1 MSRSVVW
8 VVLMLG
14 ISEDLGKV
22 GQSFF
27 GKDTNIS
34 YESSYTSCAESTST
48 EAEDKDLV
56 SRLVVVGD
64 ELIAFADD
72 LGKSFARYSK

>member
-27 GKDTNIS
+27 CKDTNIS
-34 YESSYTSCAESTST
+34 DKSSYTSCAESTST

-56 SRLVVVGD
+56 ARLVVVGD

-72 LGKSFARYSK
+72 LGESFARYSK

>member
-27 GKDTNIS
+27 GKDTDIP
-34 YESSYTSCAESTST
+34 YKSSYASCAKSTSA
-48 EAEDKDLV
+48 EAEDKDLIA
-56 SRLVVVGD
+56 RLVVVGD

-72 LGKSFARYSK
+72 LGESFARYSK